1 MDKQKADQIIKE
13 YMQKLYGFAVKKTYS
28 YDEAEELCA
37 EIIKEVYSSLLKARE
52 VINVEGYIWRISE
65 HTYAKYVSFQKKHE
79 GISIDGMEIPFY
91 DDYVLEDSDEEIGRL
106 RREIAFL
113 TEKRRRI
120 VFRFY
125 YEGKSISV
133 IAKEMDIPEGTVKWH
148 LNKARNEL
156 KEGFSM
162 ERKIGK
168 LGLSPVT
175 ALGFGHSGNPG
186 SNAGPEFYLGDKL
199 NLNVVYSVYHQPRT
213 VEEIAEELGMT
224 PVFLQDRID
233 FLEGN
238 GFLVRT
244 TGGRYTTYVKFSAG
258 EYSREQDEM
267 KLKLQ
272 LQIAEMLVKEYVPV
286 VRKAVEDVTDIYIPG
301 GNRELLEATAVFYA
315 ISEKCEIP
323 IQKDLSNYSIKTTAG
338 GEFIAMVEM
347 ECNVSDPDYKP
358 ERQWPDY
365 TICGSMWRGPGKYR
379 SVRSWSVDSRYDN
392 REGRWA
398 NNLYTDYEYLYE
410 YIKGM
415 LGEMPAADSAANP
428 AVNPA
433 SDEKFARLKERGFLT
448 EDGRVNIMVIKGSM
462 DDFFAKIPAL
472 NDEIKAHFADKAL
485 EFAMLSARRYP
496 PQMQDLIIAW
506 GVGGFIGST
515 VALMVMD
522 ILYGEGV
529 FRPLTEEERVT
540 ANLLMFSD
548 MLPE

>member
-1 MDKQKADQIIKE
+1 MDKQKADQIITE
-13 YMQKLYGFAVKKTYS
+13 YMQKLYGFAIKKTYS

-65 HTYAKYVSFQKKHE
+65 HTYAKYVLYKKKHE

-91 DDYVLEDSDEEIGRL
+91 DDYSLADSNEELGRL

-125 YEGKSISV
+125 YEDKP
-133 IAKEMDIPEGTVKWH
+133 IAMIAGEMGIPEGTVKWH

-175 ALGFGHSGNPG
+175 ALNFAHGGSPG
-186 SNAGPEFYLGDKL
+186 PNGGPEFYLGDKL
-199 NLNVVYSVYHQPRT
+199 NLNIVYSVYHQPRT
-213 VEEIAEELGMT
+213 AEEIAEELGMT

-244 TGGRYTTYVKFSAG
+244 TGDRYTTYVQFVDG
-258 EYSREQDEM
+258 EYSVEQGDM

-272 LQIAEMLVKEYVPV
+272 LQIAETLMKEYVPA
-286 VRKAVEDVTDIYIPG
+286 VRKAVGDVTDIYIPG
-301 GNRELLEATAVFYA
+301 GNRELLEAAAVFYA
-315 ISEKCEIP
+315 VLQKCEIP
-323 IQKDLSNYSIKTTAG
+323 IQKDLSNYMIKTTDG
-338 GEFIAMVEM
+338 GEFIATVNM
-347 ECNVSDPDYKP
+347 ECSISDPDYKP
-358 ERQWPDY
+358 EHQWPDY
-365 TICGSMWRGPGKYR
+365 WVCGSMWRGPGKYQTV
-379 SVRSWSVDSRYDN
+379 SSWSADSRYDS
-392 REGRWA
+392 REGYYA
-398 NNLYTDYEYLYE
+398 NNFEADYEYLYE
-410 YIKGM
+410 YMKGM
-415 LGEMPAADSAANP
+415 LGKMPTANSD
-428 AVNPA
+428 VNPA
-433 SDEKFARLKERGFLT
+433 NAEKFARLRERKFLT
-448 EDGRVNIMVIKGSM
+448 EDGKVNIMVVKGTQE
-462 DDFFAKIPAL
+462 DFFAKIPAL
-472 NDEIKAHFADKAL
+472 SDEIKERFADKAL
-485 EFAMLSARRYP
+485 EYAMLSARQYP

-506 GVGGFIGST
+506 GVRGFIGAT

-522 ILYGEGV
+522 ILYGEGM
-529 FRPLTEEERVT
+529 FRPLTEDERVT